1 MYKFTVS
8 LPKLTLQQGLSLG
21 AKMHLPPPP
30 NRNLSGDSLP
40 SKCDLEVK
48 YAHQNLFFARVGWPN
63 IGVATTGPA
72 RPDPTALG
80 MTCLGLI
87 EVQV

>member
-21 AKMHLPPPP
+21 AKTHLPQPP

-48 YAHQNLFFARVGWPN
+48 YAHQNLYFLHGLVGRTLVWQPLDL
-63 IGVATTGPA
+63 
-72 RPDPTALG
+72 PD
-80 MTCLGLI
+80 LI
-87 EVQV
+87 LQPWG